1 MMPEIIIYSKYQR
14 VLAKAL
20 AHFQQ
25 HSLAL
30 APSFTLLSCD
40 QIKLYGE
47 SMILV
52 RLEDTF
58 DKPLM
63 NLLASLVRLDHD
75 QKVIEMTD
83 GC

>member
-1 MMPEIIIYSKYQR
+1 M
-14 VLAKAL
+14 KAL
-20 AHFQQ
+20 AHLQQ

-30 APSFTLLSCD
+30 APSFTLLSYD

-58 DKPLM
+58 DKPSM
-63 NLLASLVRLDHD
+63 NLLASLVRLDHVK
-75 QKVIEMTD
+75 KVIEVTD